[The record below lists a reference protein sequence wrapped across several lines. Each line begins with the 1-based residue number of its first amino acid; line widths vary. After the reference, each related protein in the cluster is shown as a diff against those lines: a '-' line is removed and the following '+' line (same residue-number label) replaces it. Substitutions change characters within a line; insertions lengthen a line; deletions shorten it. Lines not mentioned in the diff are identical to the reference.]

1 MNSVYSPGTTFQA
14 IPRQWSTMS
23 GSALLHAAVIGG
35 VVLLAG
41 AAAGIVAPPVE
52 TDLTFVHVVPKVPLE
67 LPKSLPPVVKRE
79 VRFVET
85 PPTPEPPK
93 PEPVEEKVIAR
104 AEPAPTP
111 EPPAEKAIEPP
122 KVKPKE
128 LTVGSFDPT
137 GNSTRAPE
145 AAREVVKAGFDAAAA
160 RTPDLKMA
168 TAAVGGFEQARGPA
182 RTGTD
187 RPNVVG
193 DAGFG
198 AGVSTGKGRGGAG
211 GVVTSG
217 GFGAA
222 TSGGGGGRPVGAVKT
237 SAFDE
242 RAEQKTV
249 QAVRQAPRETPIEIL
264 SKPTPVYTDEARA
277 MKIEGEVLL
286 EVEFGADGNITVMRI
301 VRGLGHGLDE
311 AAMRAVR
318 SMRFKPAQRD
328 GEAVDIRTTVN
339 IVFRLA

>member
-1 MNSVYSPGTTFQA
+1 MNSVYSPGTSFQA

-41 AAAGIVAPPVE
+41 AAAGIVSPPPE

-67 LPKSLPPVVKRE
+67 LPRSLPPVVKRE

-85 PPTPEPPK
+85 PKPEVEPPK
-93 PEPVEEKVIAR
+93 PVEEKVIAK
-104 AEPAPTP
+104 AEPTPPTP

-122 KVKPKE
+122 KVKPRE

-145 AAREVVKAGFDAAAA
+145 AAREVVKAGFDSQAA
-160 RTPDLKMA
+160 RTPDMKLA
-168 TAAVGGFEQARGPA
+168 SAAVGGFEQSRGPA

-222 TSGGGGGRPVGAVKT
+222 TSGGGGGRPAGTVRT

-264 SKPTPVYTDEARA
+264 SKPTPAYTDEART

-286 EVEFGADGNITVMRI
+286 EVEFGAGGDITVLRV

-311 AAMRAVR
+311 SAMRAVK

-328 GEAVDIRTTVN
+328 GEAVDVRTTVN

>member
-1 MNSVYSPGTTFQA
+1 
-14 IPRQWSTMS
+14 MS
-23 GSALLHAAVIGG
+23 GSALLHVAVIGG

-52 TDLTFVHVVPKVPLE
+52 TDLTFVHVVPRVPLE
-67 LPKSLPPVVKRE
+67 LPKSLPPVVTRE
-79 VRFVET
+79 VRFVE
-85 PPTPEPPK
+85 PPKPDVEPPK
-93 PEPVEEKVIAR
+93 PVEEKIVAK
-104 AEPAPTP
+104 AEPTPPRP

-122 KVKPKE
+122 KVTKTV
-128 LTVGSFDPT
+128 TVGSFDPT

-145 AAREVVKAGFDAAAA
+145 AAREVVKAGFDSAAA
-160 RTPDLKMA
+160 RTPDMKMA

-187 RPNVVG
+187 RANVVG

-198 AGVSTGKGRGGAG
+198 AGVSTGRGRGGAG

-217 GFGAA
+217 GFGSA
-222 TSGGGGGRPVGAVKT
+222 TAGGGGGRPAGTVKA

-249 QAVRQAPRETPIEIL
+249 QAVRQAPRETPLEIL
-264 SKPTPVYTDEARA
+264 SKPTPVYTDEART

-286 EVEFGADGNITVMRI
+286 EVEFSAEGDITVLRV

-311 AAMRAVR
+311 SAMRAVR

>member
-1 MNSVYSPGTTFQA
+1 MNSVYSPATSFQP
-14 IPRQWSTMS
+14 IPRRWGTLS
-23 GSALLHAAVIGG
+23 GSALLHGAVIGG
-35 VVLLAG
+35 VVALAG
-41 AAAGIVAPPVE
+41 AAAGIVAPPDNTE
-52 TDLTFVHVVPKVPLE
+52 LTFVHVVPTVPLE
-67 LPKSLPPVVKRE
+67 LPRNLPPVVKRE

-85 PPTPEPPK
+85 PPEVEPPK
-93 PEPVEEKVIAR
+93 PVEEKIVVR
-104 AEPAPTP
+104 AEPTPPTP
-111 EPPAEKAIEPP
+111 EPPAEKAIDPP
-122 KVKPKE
+122 KPKPRD

-145 AAREVVKAGFDAAAA
+145 AARPVVTAGFDSAAA
-160 RTPDLKMA
+160 RTPDMKMA
-168 TAAVGGFEQARGPA
+168 TAAVGGFDQSKGPA

-198 AGVSTGKGRGGAG
+198 AGVSTGRGRGGAG

-217 GFGAA
+217 GFGSA
-222 TSGGGGGRPVGAVKT
+222 TGGGGGGRPAGTVKA

-242 RAEQKTV
+242 KAAQ
-249 QAVRQAPRETPIEIL
+249 QAAQPVRQARVETPLEIL
-264 SKPTPVYTDEARA
+264 SKPTPAYTDEART

-286 EVEFGADGNITVMRI
+286 EVEFTAAGEVRVMRI

-311 AAMRAVR
+311 SAMRAVK
-318 SMRFKPAQRD
+318 SMRFKPAQRN
-328 GEAVDIRTTVN
+328 GEAIDFITTVN